1 MATQKLTSEQWLEVR
16 RIWQADSRDGYT
28 WLVRELD
35 LGISAPAVRKTAL
48 KQGWQ
53 KRGNGET
60 QKPAEKPKS
69 PSEKPKS
76 SRQKPKPARE
86 TKTEKPE
93 TKNGPRETITETKTG
108 SEKPKRRNQKPAEKP
123 SGEVEDVEMPLDC
136 EQVDANDDGASFGY
150 PTDARTCTRESR
162 DPGIHDFEYAG
173 GLVELL
179 GRGKSGL
186 YRSEYALVGY
196 RMALLGATVS
206 QIADAIG
213 VNACTIHDWKA
224 RHTDFCMALRSG
236 RQMANA
242 NVAARLYQRATGYS
256 YESEEIKVVEGEIV
270 RVPVV

>member
-1 MATQKLTSEQWLEVR
+1 MATQKLTPEQWLEVR
-16 RIWQADSRDGYT
+16 RIWQADSRDGYA

-35 LGISAPAVRKTAL
+35 LGVSAPAVRKTAL
-48 KQGWQ
+48 KQGWR
-53 KRGNGET
+53 KRSNGET
-60 QKPAEKPKS
+60 QKPVEKPKS

-76 SRQKPKPARE
+76 SRQKPKLARE
-86 TKTEKPE
+86 TKIEKPE
-93 TKNGPRETITETKTG
+93 TKNGPRETIRETITETKTG
-108 SEKPKRRNQKPAEKP
+108 SEKPKQRNQKPTEKP
-123 SGEVEDVEMPLDC
+123 SDEMKELGITRDC
-136 EQVDANDDGASFGY
+136 EQVDANEDGADFGY

-213 VNACTIHDWKA
+213 VNDCTIHDWKT
-224 RHTDFCMALRSG
+224 RHSEFCMALRSG

-256 YESEEIKVVEGEIV
+256 YESEEIKVV
-270 RVPVV
+270 